1 MNVPALKIRRS
12 EVLTAILAGLACFLV
27 IDQLRLFGSPLL
39 SVVIRLETQYYF
51 ALIAL
56 LLPGV
61 FLIYRSRWPALDAVL
76 GLGAFLAPLWL
87 LRHAEPI
94 ANEGWEFLAPDH
106 AIVASSVVWLL
117 ATMA

>member
-1 MNVPALKIRRS
+1 MTAPLQWVRMPER
-12 EVLTAILAGLACFLV
+12 LTALLAGLACFLV
-27 IDQLRLFGSPLL
+27 VDQLRLLGSPLL
-39 SVVIRLETQYYF
+39 SGLIRLETQYYF

-61 FLIYRSRWPALDAVL
+61 FLIYRSRWAVLDAAL

-87 LRHAEPI
+87 LHHAEAI

-106 AIVASSVVWLL
+106 AVLASSVVQQP
-117 ATMA
+117 

>member
-1 MNVPALKIRRS
+1 M
-12 EVLTAILAGLACFLV
+12 LTAILAGLACFLV

-39 SVVIRLETQYYF
+39 SVLIRLETQYYF

-61 FLIYRSRWPALDAVL
+61 FLIYRSPWAALDAGF

-87 LRHAEPI
+87 LLHAEAI

-106 AIVASSVVWLL
+106 AVLAGSILWLRL
-117 ATMA
+117 CFRCIPSLPI